1 MHPYQALNDHSPERS
16 FSFLFLLL
24 QQKLFLFFFFP
35 LIQTAISALQ
45 QVSFLILFNWVSS
58 VSINRSSFFLFFLG
72 VNLMGF
78 CNSFNF
84 DSMKTKHV
92 EFSFNFYNLCF
103 ANIYVKCLH
112 ECFYTCLQIII
123 IIILVQNFSFF
134 WCFDQLL
141 NGGNI
146 LRIPHVSIFA
156 VSALKILLKV
166 CYQEHDLTAISRK
179 WAYQKMTR
187 RIYIIHIIDFISR
200 FLIIRFDD
208 RIYSC
213 QLVESHTGAAHSLKF
228 EQFNDEV

>member
-1 MHPYQALNDHSPERS
+1 MSMHPYQALNDHSPERY

-112 ECFYTCLQIII
+112 ECFYTC
-123 IIILVQNFSFF
+123 
-134 WCFDQLL
+134 
-141 NGGNI
+141 
-146 LRIPHVSIFA
+146 
-156 VSALKILLKV
+156 
-166 CYQEHDLTAISRK
+166 
-179 WAYQKMTR
+179 M
-187 RIYIIHIIDFISR
+187 
-200 FLIIRFDD
+200 
-208 RIYSC
+208 
-213 QLVESHTGAAHSLKF
+213 
-228 EQFNDEV
+228 